1 MKGIILA
8 GGNGTRLHPLTI
20 SVSKQILPV
29 FDKPMIYYPL
39 STLIS
44 MGVSDI
50 LIITNKQN
58 LPVFKTLLEDGKKF
72 GINISYELQNA
83 PNGIAEALIIGE
95 DFLNNENVVL
105 ILGDNIFISNNIN
118 SDSISDFNSGA
129 KLFCVD
135 VKKPERYGVVK
146 YKDNGT
152 IDSIVEKPENF
163 ISSKAVTG
171 LYIYDKNA
179 SMLAKSLKPSNR
191 GELEITD
198 LNNLYISQGS
208 MRIDDL
214 GINSLWLDAGTF
226 NSLKQSA
233 EQISSQQSRSGLLLG
248 SPEIESFKQ
257 GFIDKSFI
265 LERID
270 MSPKN
275 EYFDLMLN
283 NIEKYS
289 R

>member
-58 LPVFKTLLEDGKKF
+58 LPIFKTLLEDGKI

-95 DFLNNENVVL
+95 KFLNNENVVL

-233 EQISSQQSRSGLLLG
+233 EQISSQQSR
-248 SPEIESFKQ
+248 EVVCC
-257 GFIDKSFI
+257 
-265 LERID
+265 LEVQ
-270 MSPKN
+270 K
-275 EYFDLMLN
+275 LN
-283 NIEKYS
+283 HLNKAS
-289 R
+289 

>member
-1 MKGIILA
+1 
-8 GGNGTRLHPLTI
+8 
-20 SVSKQILPV
+20 
-29 FDKPMIYYPL
+29 
-39 STLIS
+39 
-44 MGVSDI
+44 
-50 LIITNKQN
+50 
-58 LPVFKTLLEDGKKF
+58 
-72 GINISYELQNA
+72 
-83 PNGIAEALIIGE
+83 
-95 DFLNNENVVL
+95 
-105 ILGDNIFISNNIN
+105 
-118 SDSISDFNSGA
+118 
-129 KLFCVD
+129 
-135 VKKPERYGVVK
+135 
-146 YKDNGT
+146 
-152 IDSIVEKPENF
+152 
-163 ISSKAVTG
+163 
-171 LYIYDKNA
+171 
-179 SMLAKSLKPSNR
+179 MLAKSLKPSNR

>member
-72 GINISYELQNA
+72 GINISYKLQNA

-129 KLFCVD
+129 SYFV
-135 VKKPERYGVVK
+135 
-146 YKDNGT
+146 
-152 IDSIVEKPENF
+152 
-163 ISSKAVTG
+163 
-171 LYIYDKNA
+171 
-179 SMLAKSLKPSNR
+179 SMLKNLKGMEWLNIKIT
-191 GELEITD
+191 ELLIV
-198 LNNLYISQGS
+198 L
-208 MRIDDL
+208 
-214 GINSLWLDAGTF
+214 
-226 NSLKQSA
+226 LKNQKILFP
-233 EQISSQQSRSGLLLG
+233 Q
-248 SPEIESFKQ
+248 KQ
-257 GFIDKSFI
+257 
-265 LERID
+265 
-270 MSPKN
+270 
-275 EYFDLMLN
+275 
-283 NIEKYS
+283 
-289 R
+289 